1 MEEEEKERRRNVRI
15 EETIAIFS
23 NKATHH
29 CGCHE

>member
-15 EETIAIFS
+15 ETIAIFS